1 MTKREKFERV
11 MNFVTGTEVSFSD
24 EERAEMLEWCD
35 KEIAALNAKNE
46 KAKQRAAEKRAAGD
60 ELRERVYAAIGDAA
74 EPITVNGIL
83 EAMCDSSLTPAKITA
98 RTRQLV
104 AAGMVEKQMVK
115 MDGRKLTAYTLA

>member
-11 MNFVTGTEVSFSD
+11 MNFVAGTEVSFSD

-83 EAMCDSSLTPAKITA
+83 EAMGDSTLTPAKVTA

-104 AAGMVEKQMVK
+104 AAGAVEKQMVK
-115 MDGRKLTAYTLA
+115 VDGRKLTAYTLA

>member
-24 EERAEMLEWCD
+24 EERNEMLEWCD

-46 KAKQRAAEKRAAGD
+46 KAKERAAEKRAAGD
-60 ELRERVYAAIGDAA
+60 ELRAKVLGVMND
-74 EPITVNGIL
+74 EPITIDGIL
-83 EAMCDSSLTPAKITA
+83 TALGDESLTPAKITA

-104 AAGMVEKQMVK
+104 AAGEITKTMVK
-115 MDGRKLTAYTLA
+115 VDGRKLTAYALA

>member
-11 MNFVTGTEVSFSD
+11 MNFVAGTEVSFSD

-46 KAKQRAAEKRAAGD
+46 KAKERAAEKRAAGD

-83 EAMCDSSLTPAKITA
+83 EAMDDSSLTPAKITA

-104 AAGMVEKQMVK
+104 AAGVIEKQMVK
-115 MDGRKLTAYTLA
+115 VDGRKLTAYTVA